1 MHKVYIS
8 EFIKQVQSKGNH
20 KVQCSKFKV
29 QSKSNMRELIKEI
42 WSTSK
47 RNKLRT
53 SLTGFAVAWGIFM
66 LIFLLG
72 AGNGLINAQL
82 QQSTRFL
89 ANSMRV
95 FPGETS
101 KAYKGLKE
109 GRSITLNDRDIL
121 ISNETYG
128 QYVDDVGGRLEQY
141 NVNINYGDNYVASQS
156 LVGVAPTHPKID
168 KTELIAGR
176 FINEIDMKDQRKNV
190 VLSRSQA
197 KELSKDYRSLVGKN
211 VKISNLNFQVV
222 GIYKDD
228 ESRNNTEAFIAYSTI
243 KTIYAKGDDAGSL
256 EFTIKNLKTQED
268 NEQFEKNYR
277 ASINNNHQ
285 AAPDDDRTIWLWNRY
300 MDNIQMNQGI
310 AIMQTALWIVGLFTL
325 LSGIVGVSNIMLITV
340 KERTREFGVRKA
352 IGAKPWSILKL
363 IITESIIIT
372 SFFGYIG
379 MVCGVA
385 ANEIMDATIGHT
397 TVDTGLFKAAM
408 FVNPTVGLGTCIGA
422 TIAIVIAGTIAGL
435 IPAIKAARIR
445 PIEALKAEE

>member
-1 MHKVYIS
+1 MNSSLFTLRSSLLS
-8 EFIKQVQSKGNH
+8 EV
-20 KVQCSKFKV
+20 
-29 QSKSNMRELIKEI
+29 

-109 GRSITLNDRDIL
+109 GRSITLNDKDIL
-121 ISNETYG
+121 ISNQTYG

-176 FINEIDMKDQRKNV
+176 FINEIDMKEQRKNV

-197 KELSKDYRSLVGKN
+197 KELCKDYRSLVGKN

-256 EFTIKNLKTQED
+256 EFTIKNLKTKED

-422 TIAIVIAGTIAGL
+422 TITIVIAGTIAGL

-445 PIEALKAEE
+445 PIEALRAE

>member
-1 MHKVYIS
+1 
-8 EFIKQVQSKGNH
+8 
-20 KVQCSKFKV
+20 
-29 QSKSNMRELIKEI
+29 MRELIKEI

-109 GRSITLNDRDIL
+109 GRSITLNDKDIL
-121 ISNETYG
+121 ISNQTYG

-168 KTELIAGR
+168 KTEMIAGR
-176 FINEIDMKDQRKNV
+176 FINEIDMKEQRKNV

-211 VKISNLNFQVV
+211 VKVNNLNFQVV

-256 EFTIKNLKTQED
+256 EFTIKNLKTKED
-268 NEQFEKNYR
+268 NKQFEKNYR

-300 MDNIQMNQGI
+300 VDNIQMNQGI

-408 FVNPTVGLGTCIGA
+408 FVNPTVGIGTCIGA
-422 TIAIVIAGTIAGL
+422 TITIVIAGTIAGL

-445 PIEALKAEE
+445 PIEALRAE

>member
-1 MHKVYIS
+1 
-8 EFIKQVQSKGNH
+8 
-20 KVQCSKFKV
+20 
-29 QSKSNMRELIKEI
+29 MRELIKEI

-109 GRSITLNDRDIL
+109 GRSITLNDKDIL
-121 ISNETYG
+121 ISNKTYG

-197 KELSKDYRSLVGKN
+197 KELCKDYRSLVGKN

-268 NEQFEKNYR
+268 NKQFEKNYR

-285 AAPDDDRTIWLWNRY
+285 AAPDDERTIWLWNRY

-408 FVNPTVGLGTCIGA
+408 FVNPTVGIGTCIGA
-422 TIAIVIAGTIAGL
+422 TITIVIAGTIAGL

-445 PIEALKAEE
+445 PIEALRAE

>member
-1 MHKVYIS
+1 MHMNSSLFTLHSSLLS
-8 EFIKQVQSKGNH
+8 EV
-20 KVQCSKFKV
+20 
-29 QSKSNMRELIKEI
+29 

-82 QQSTRFL
+82 LQSTRFL

-109 GRSITLNDRDIL
+109 GRSITLNDKDIL
-121 ISNETYG
+121 ISNQTYG

-168 KTELIAGR
+168 KTEMIAGR
-176 FINEIDMKDQRKNV
+176 FINEIDMKEQRKNV
-190 VLSRSQA
+190 VLSRSQT
-197 KELSKDYRSLVGKN
+197 KELCKDYRSLVGKN

-256 EFTIKNLKTQED
+256 EFTIKNLKTRED
-268 NEQFEKNYR
+268 NKQFEKNYR

-285 AAPDDDRTIWLWNRY
+285 AAPDDERTIWLWNRY

-408 FVNPTVGLGTCIGA
+408 FVNPTVGIGTCIGA
-422 TIAIVIAGTIAGL
+422 TITIVIAGTIAGL

-445 PIEALKAEE
+445 PIEALRAE

>member
-1 MHKVYIS
+1 MHMNSSLFTLHSSLLS
-8 EFIKQVQSKGNH
+8 EV
-20 KVQCSKFKV
+20 
-29 QSKSNMRELIKEI
+29 

-121 ISNETYG
+121 ISNKTYG

-141 NVNINYGDNYVASQS
+141 NLNINYGDNYVASQS

-176 FINEIDMKDQRKNV
+176 FINEIDMKEQRKNV

-197 KELSKDYRSLVGKN
+197 KELCKDYRSLVGKN

-228 ESRNNTEAFIAYSTI
+228 ESRNNTEAFIAYSTVKI
-243 KTIYAKGDDAGSL
+243 IYAKGDDAGSL
-256 EFTIKNLKTQED
+256 EFTIKNLKTRED
-268 NEQFEKNYR
+268 NKQFEKNYR

-285 AAPDDDRTIWLWNRY
+285 AAPDDERTIWLWNRY

-397 TVDTGLFKAAM
+397 TIDTGLFKAAM
-408 FVNPTVGLGTCIGA
+408 FVNPTVGIGTCIGA
-422 TIAIVIAGTIAGL
+422 TITIVIAGTIAGL

-445 PIEALKAEE
+445 PIEALRAE

>member
-1 MHKVYIS
+1 MHMNSSLFTLHSSLLS
-8 EFIKQVQSKGNH
+8 EV
-20 KVQCSKFKV
+20 
-29 QSKSNMRELIKEI
+29 

-121 ISNETYG
+121 ISNQTYG

-176 FINEIDMKDQRKNV
+176 FINEIDMKEQRKNV

-197 KELSKDYRSLVGKN
+197 KELCKDYRSLVGKN

-228 ESRNNTEAFIAYSTI
+228 ESRNNTDAFIAYSTI

-268 NEQFEKNYR
+268 NEKFEKNYR

-445 PIEALKAEE
+445 PIEALRAE

>member
-1 MHKVYIS
+1 
-8 EFIKQVQSKGNH
+8 
-20 KVQCSKFKV
+20 
-29 QSKSNMRELIKEI
+29 MRELIKEI

-121 ISNETYG
+121 ISNQTYG

-176 FINEIDMKDQRKNV
+176 FINEIDMKEQRKNV

-211 VKISNLNFQVV
+211 VKVNNLNFQVV

-228 ESRNNTEAFIAYSTI
+228 ESRNNTEAFTAYSTVKI
-243 KTIYAKGDDAGSL
+243 IYAKGDDAGSL
-256 EFTIKNLKTQED
+256 EFTIKNLKTKED
-268 NEQFEKNYR
+268 NKQFEKNYR

-445 PIEALKAEE
+445 PIEALRAE

>member
-1 MHKVYIS
+1 MS
-8 EFIKQVQSKGNH
+8 
-20 KVQCSKFKV
+20 
-29 QSKSNMRELIKEI
+29 ELIKEI

-109 GRSITLNDRDIL
+109 GRSITLNDKDIL
-121 ISNETYG
+121 ISNKTYG

-256 EFTIKNLKTQED
+256 EFTIKNLKTKED

-285 AAPDDDRTIWLWNRY
+285 AAPDDERTIWLWNRY

-397 TVDTGLFKAAM
+397 TIDTGLFKAAM
-408 FVNPTVGLGTCIGA
+408 FVNPTVGIGTCIGA
-422 TIAIVIAGTIAGL
+422 TITIVIAGTIAGL

-445 PIEALKAEE
+445 PIEALRAE

>member
-1 MHKVYIS
+1 
-8 EFIKQVQSKGNH
+8 
-20 KVQCSKFKV
+20 
-29 QSKSNMRELIKEI
+29 MRELIKEI

-109 GRSITLNDRDIL
+109 GRSIMLNDKDIL
-121 ISNETYG
+121 ISNKTYG

-176 FINEIDMKDQRKNV
+176 FINEIDMKEQRKNV

-256 EFTIKNLKTQED
+256 EFTIKNLKTKED
-268 NEQFEKNYR
+268 NKQFEKNYR

-285 AAPDDDRTIWLWNRY
+285 AAPDDERTIWLWNRY
-300 MDNIQMNQGI
+300 VDNIQMNQGI

-408 FVNPTVGLGTCIGA
+408 FVNPTVGIGTCIGA
-422 TIAIVIAGTIAGL
+422 TITIVIAGTIAGL

-445 PIEALKAEE
+445 PIEALRAE

>member
-109 GRSITLNDRDIL
+109 GRSITLNDKDIL
-121 ISNETYG
+121 ISNQTYG

-197 KELSKDYRSLVGKN
+197 KELCKDYRSLVGKN

-422 TIAIVIAGTIAGL
+422 TITIVIAGTIAGL

-445 PIEALKAEE
+445 PIEALRAE

>member
-1 MHKVYIS
+1 
-8 EFIKQVQSKGNH
+8 
-20 KVQCSKFKV
+20 
-29 QSKSNMRELIKEI
+29 MRELIKEI

-109 GRSITLNDRDIL
+109 GRSITLNDKDIL

-176 FINEIDMKDQRKNV
+176 FINEIDMKEQRKNV

-211 VKISNLNFQVV
+211 VKVNNLNFQVV

-228 ESRNNTEAFIAYSTI
+228 ESRNNTEAFTAYSTVKI
-243 KTIYAKGDDAGSL
+243 IYAKGDDAGSL
-256 EFTIKNLKTQED
+256 EFTIKNLKTKED
-268 NEQFEKNYR
+268 NKQFEKNYR

-300 MDNIQMNQGI
+300 VDNIQMNQGI

-408 FVNPTVGLGTCIGA
+408 FVNPTVGIGTCIGA
-422 TIAIVIAGTIAGL
+422 TITIVIAGTIAGL

-445 PIEALKAEE
+445 PIEALRAE

>member
-1 MHKVYIS
+1 MHMNSSLFTLHSSLLS
-8 EFIKQVQSKGNH
+8 EV
-20 KVQCSKFKV
+20 
-29 QSKSNMRELIKEI
+29 

-121 ISNETYG
+121 ISNQTYG

-168 KTELIAGR
+168 KTEMIAGR

-197 KELSKDYRSLVGKN
+197 KELCKDYRSLVGKN

-228 ESRNNTEAFIAYSTI
+228 ESRNNTDAFIAYSTI

-385 ANEIMDATIGHT
+385 ANEFMDATIGHT

-445 PIEALKAEE
+445 PIEALRAE

>member
-1 MHKVYIS
+1 
-8 EFIKQVQSKGNH
+8 
-20 KVQCSKFKV
+20 
-29 QSKSNMRELIKEI
+29 MRELIKEI

-109 GRSITLNDRDIL
+109 GRSITLNDKDIL
-121 ISNETYG
+121 ISNKTYG

-176 FINEIDMKDQRKNV
+176 FINEIDMKEQRKNV

-256 EFTIKNLKTQED
+256 EFTIKNLKTKED

-422 TIAIVIAGTIAGL
+422 TITIVIAGTIAGL

-445 PIEALKAEE
+445 PIEALRAE

>member
-1 MHKVYIS
+1 
-8 EFIKQVQSKGNH
+8 
-20 KVQCSKFKV
+20 
-29 QSKSNMRELIKEI
+29 MRELIKEI

-109 GRSITLNDRDIL
+109 GRNITLNDKDIL
-121 ISNETYG
+121 ISNKTYG

-141 NVNINYGDNYVASQS
+141 NVNINYSDNYVASQS

-176 FINEIDMKDQRKNV
+176 FINEIDMKEQRKNV

-197 KELSKDYRSLVGKN
+197 KELCKDYRSLVGKN

-256 EFTIKNLKTQED
+256 EFTIKNLKTRED
-268 NEQFEKNYR
+268 NKQFEKNYR

-285 AAPDDDRTIWLWNRY
+285 AAPDDERTIWLWNRY

-408 FVNPTVGLGTCIGA
+408 FVNPTVGIGTCIGA
-422 TIAIVIAGTIAGL
+422 TITIVIAGTIAGV

-445 PIEALKAEE
+445 PIEALRAE

>member
-1 MHKVYIS
+1 
-8 EFIKQVQSKGNH
+8 
-20 KVQCSKFKV
+20 
-29 QSKSNMRELIKEI
+29 MRELIKEI

-121 ISNETYG
+121 ISNQTYG

-168 KTELIAGR
+168 KTEMIAGR

-197 KELSKDYRSLVGKN
+197 KELSKEYRSLVGKN

-397 TVDTGLFKAAM
+397 TIDTGLFKAAM
-408 FVNPTVGLGTCIGA
+408 FVNPTVGIGTCIGA
-422 TIAIVIAGTIAGL
+422 TITIVIAGTIAGL

-445 PIEALKAEE
+445 PIEALRAE

>member
-1 MHKVYIS
+1 MNSSLFTLRSSLLS
-8 EFIKQVQSKGNH
+8 EV
-20 KVQCSKFKV
+20 
-29 QSKSNMRELIKEI
+29 

-168 KTELIAGR
+168 KTEMIAGR
-176 FINEIDMKDQRKNV
+176 FINEIDMKEQRKNV

-197 KELSKDYRSLVGKN
+197 KELCKDYRSLVGKN

-228 ESRNNTEAFIAYSTI
+228 ESRNNTDAFIAYSTI

-256 EFTIKNLKTQED
+256 EFTIKNLKTEED
-268 NEQFEKNYR
+268 NEKFEKNYR

-445 PIEALKAEE
+445 PIEALRAE

>member
-1 MHKVYIS
+1 
-8 EFIKQVQSKGNH
+8 
-20 KVQCSKFKV
+20 
-29 QSKSNMRELIKEI
+29 MRELIKEI

-121 ISNETYG
+121 ISNQTYG

-168 KTELIAGR
+168 KTEMIAGR

-197 KELSKDYRSLVGKN
+197 KELCKDYRSLVGKN

-285 AAPDDDRTIWLWNRY
+285 AAPDDERTIWLWNRY

-422 TIAIVIAGTIAGL
+422 TITIVIAGTIAGL

-445 PIEALKAEE
+445 PIEALRAE

>member
-1 MHKVYIS
+1 
-8 EFIKQVQSKGNH
+8 
-20 KVQCSKFKV
+20 
-29 QSKSNMRELIKEI
+29 MRELIKEI

-109 GRSITLNDRDIL
+109 GRSITLNDKDIL
-121 ISNETYG
+121 ISNKTYG
-128 QYVDDVGGRLEQY
+128 QYVDDVGGRLEQ
-141 NVNINYGDNYVASQS
+141 NNLNINYGDNYVASQS

-176 FINEIDMKDQRKNV
+176 FINEIDMKEQRKNV

-228 ESRNNTEAFIAYSTI
+228 ESRNNTEAFIAYSTVKI
-243 KTIYAKGDDAGSL
+243 IYAKGDDAGSL
-256 EFTIKNLKTQED
+256 EFTIKNLKTRED
-268 NEQFEKNYR
+268 NKQFEKNYR

-285 AAPDDDRTIWLWNRY
+285 AAPDDERTIWLWNRY

-422 TIAIVIAGTIAGL
+422 TITIVIAGTIAGL

-445 PIEALKAEE
+445 PIEALRAE

>member
-1 MHKVYIS
+1 
-8 EFIKQVQSKGNH
+8 
-20 KVQCSKFKV
+20 
-29 QSKSNMRELIKEI
+29 MRELIKEI

-47 RNKLRT
+47 RNQLRT

-121 ISNETYG
+121 ISNQTYG

-168 KTELIAGR
+168 KTEMIAGR
-176 FINEIDMKDQRKNV
+176 FINEIDMKEQRKNV

-197 KELSKDYRSLVGKN
+197 KELCKDYRSLVGKN

-285 AAPDDDRTIWLWNRY
+285 AAPDDERTIWLWNRY

-422 TIAIVIAGTIAGL
+422 TITIVIAGTIAGV

-445 PIEALKAEE
+445 PIEALRAE

>member
-1 MHKVYIS
+1 MNSSLYTLHSSLLS
-8 EFIKQVQSKGNH
+8 EV
-20 KVQCSKFKV
+20 
-29 QSKSNMRELIKEI
+29 

-109 GRSITLNDRDIL
+109 GRSITLNDKDIL
-121 ISNETYG
+121 ISNKTYG

-197 KELSKDYRSLVGKN
+197 KELCKDYRSLVGKN

-408 FVNPTVGLGTCIGA
+408 FVNPTVGIGTCIGA
-422 TIAIVIAGTIAGL
+422 TITIVIAGTIAGL

-445 PIEALKAEE
+445 PIEALRAE

>member
-1 MHKVYIS
+1 
-8 EFIKQVQSKGNH
+8 
-20 KVQCSKFKV
+20 
-29 QSKSNMRELIKEI
+29 MRELIKEI

-53 SLTGFAVAWGIFM
+53 TLTGFAVAWGIFM

-109 GRSITLNDRDIL
+109 GRSITLNDKDIL
-121 ISNETYG
+121 ISNKTYG

-176 FINEIDMKDQRKNV
+176 FINEIDMKEQRKNV

-197 KELSKDYRSLVGKN
+197 KELCKDYRSLVGKN

-256 EFTIKNLKTQED
+256 EFTIKNLKTRED
-268 NEQFEKNYR
+268 NKQFEKNYR

-285 AAPDDDRTIWLWNRY
+285 AAPDDERTIWLWNRY

-422 TIAIVIAGTIAGL
+422 TITIVIAGTIAGL

-445 PIEALKAEE
+445 PIEALRAE

>member
-1 MHKVYIS
+1 
-8 EFIKQVQSKGNH
+8 
-20 KVQCSKFKV
+20 
-29 QSKSNMRELIKEI
+29 MRELIKEI

-95 FPGETS
+95 FPDETS

-109 GRSITLNDRDIL
+109 GRSITLNDKDIL
-121 ISNETYG
+121 ISNKTYG

-141 NVNINYGDNYVASQS
+141 NLNINYGDNYVASQS

-176 FINEIDMKDQRKNV
+176 FINEIDMKEQRKNV

-197 KELSKDYRSLVGKN
+197 KELSKDYRSLVSKN

-256 EFTIKNLKTQED
+256 EFTIKNLKTKED
-268 NEQFEKNYR
+268 NKQFEKNYR

-285 AAPDDDRTIWLWNRY
+285 AAPDDERTIWLWNRY

-397 TVDTGLFKAAM
+397 TIDTGLFKAAM
-408 FVNPTVGLGTCIGA
+408 FVNPTVGIGTCIGA
-422 TIAIVIAGTIAGL
+422 TITIVIAGTIAGL

-445 PIEALKAEE
+445 PIEALRAE

>member
-1 MHKVYIS
+1 
-8 EFIKQVQSKGNH
+8 
-20 KVQCSKFKV
+20 
-29 QSKSNMRELIKEI
+29 MRELIKEI

-109 GRSITLNDRDIL
+109 GRSITLNDKDIL
-121 ISNETYG
+121 ISNQTYG

-197 KELSKDYRSLVGKN
+197 KELCKDYRSLVGKN

-256 EFTIKNLKTQED
+256 EFTIKNLKTRED
-268 NEQFEKNYR
+268 NKQFEKNYR

-285 AAPDDDRTIWLWNRY
+285 AAPDDERTIWLWNRY

-445 PIEALKAEE
+445 PIEALRAE

>member
-1 MHKVYIS
+1 
-8 EFIKQVQSKGNH
+8 
-20 KVQCSKFKV
+20 
-29 QSKSNMRELIKEI
+29 MRELIKEI

-121 ISNETYG
+121 ISNQTYG

-176 FINEIDMKDQRKNV
+176 FINEIDMKEQRKNM

-197 KELSKDYRSLVGKN
+197 KELCKDYRSLVGKN

-228 ESRNNTEAFIAYSTI
+228 ESRNNTDAFIAYSTI

-256 EFTIKNLKTQED
+256 EFTIKNLKTKED

-445 PIEALKAEE
+445 PIEALRAE

>member
-1 MHKVYIS
+1 MHMNSSLFTLHSSLLS
-8 EFIKQVQSKGNH
+8 EV
-20 KVQCSKFKV
+20 
-29 QSKSNMRELIKEI
+29 

-53 SLTGFAVAWGIFM
+53 TLTGFAVAWGIFM

-121 ISNETYG
+121 ISNQTYG

-176 FINEIDMKDQRKNV
+176 FINEIDMKEQRKNV

-197 KELSKDYRSLVGKN
+197 KELCKDYRSLVGKN

-256 EFTIKNLKTQED
+256 EFTIKNLKTRED
-268 NEQFEKNYR
+268 NKQFEKNYR

-285 AAPDDDRTIWLWNRY
+285 AAPDDERTIWLWNRY

-408 FVNPTVGLGTCIGA
+408 FVNPTVGIGTCIGA
-422 TIAIVIAGTIAGL
+422 TITIVIAGTIAGV

-445 PIEALKAEE
+445 PIEALRAE

>member
-1 MHKVYIS
+1 
-8 EFIKQVQSKGNH
+8 
-20 KVQCSKFKV
+20 
-29 QSKSNMRELIKEI
+29 MRELIKEI

-109 GRSITLNDRDIL
+109 GRSITLNDKDIL
-121 ISNETYG
+121 ISNKTYG

-176 FINEIDMKDQRKNV
+176 FINEIDMKEQRKNV

-197 KELSKDYRSLVGKN
+197 KELCKDYRSLVGKN

-228 ESRNNTEAFIAYSTI
+228 ESRNNTEAFIAYSTVKI
-243 KTIYAKGDDAGSL
+243 IYAKGDDAGSL
-256 EFTIKNLKTQED
+256 EFTIKNLKTRED
-268 NEQFEKNYR
+268 NKQFEKNYR

-285 AAPDDDRTIWLWNRY
+285 AAPDDERTVWLWNRY

-408 FVNPTVGLGTCIGA
+408 FVNPTVGIGTCIGA
-422 TIAIVIAGTIAGL
+422 TITIVIAGTIAGL

-445 PIEALKAEE
+445 PIEALRAE

>member
-1 MHKVYIS
+1 
-8 EFIKQVQSKGNH
+8 
-20 KVQCSKFKV
+20 
-29 QSKSNMRELIKEI
+29 MRELIKEI

-47 RNKLRT
+47 HNKLRT

-109 GRSITLNDRDIL
+109 GRSITLNDKDIL
-121 ISNETYG
+121 ISNKTYG

-176 FINEIDMKDQRKNV
+176 FINEIDMKEQRKNV

-197 KELSKDYRSLVGKN
+197 KELSKDYRSLVSKN

-256 EFTIKNLKTQED
+256 EFTIKNLKTKED
-268 NEQFEKNYR
+268 NKQFEKNYR

-285 AAPDDDRTIWLWNRY
+285 AAPDDERTIWLWNRY

-422 TIAIVIAGTIAGL
+422 TITIVIAGTIAGL

-445 PIEALKAEE
+445 PIEALRAE

>member
-1 MHKVYIS
+1 
-8 EFIKQVQSKGNH
+8 
-20 KVQCSKFKV
+20 
-29 QSKSNMRELIKEI
+29 MRELIKEI

-109 GRSITLNDRDIL
+109 GRSITLNDKDIL
-121 ISNETYG
+121 ISNKTYG

-141 NVNINYGDNYVASQS
+141 NLNINYGDNYVASQS

-176 FINEIDMKDQRKNV
+176 FINEIDMKEQRKNV

-256 EFTIKNLKTQED
+256 EFTIKNLKTRED
-268 NEQFEKNYR
+268 NKQFEKNYR

-285 AAPDDDRTIWLWNRY
+285 AAPDDERTIWLWNRY

-397 TVDTGLFKAAM
+397 TIDTGLFKAAM
-408 FVNPTVGLGTCIGA
+408 FVNPTVGIGTCIGA
-422 TIAIVIAGTIAGL
+422 TITIVIAGTIAGL

-445 PIEALKAEE
+445 PIEALRAE